1 MAGRKGDGDGK
12 HKALHGEPT
21 HHTRE
26 RETKEESS
34 SSSPRK
40 QSSLL
45 SASDQTSFT
54 CSINKN
60 LTITK
65 HQDLKTIF
73 FFFFSELTIK
83 KSYYLSGSYMLES
96 NGLVLLGY
104 TSNFFVLF
112 HLSCNLCMCVLL
124 LML

>member
-83 KSYYLSGSYMLES
+83 K
-96 NGLVLLGY
+96 VLL
-104 TSNFFVLF
+104 SKRVLYVRIKWF
-112 HLSCNLCMCVLL
+112 SVIGVYI
-124 LML
+124 